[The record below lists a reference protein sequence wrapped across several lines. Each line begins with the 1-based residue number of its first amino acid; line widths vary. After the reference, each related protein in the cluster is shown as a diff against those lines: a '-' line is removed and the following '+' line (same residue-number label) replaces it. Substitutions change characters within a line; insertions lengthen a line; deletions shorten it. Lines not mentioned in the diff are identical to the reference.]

1 MLKVFLVEDE
11 SIVREGLRD
20 NIPWEQYGYRFVGEA
35 SDGEMALSMIQKL
48 KPDVLLTDIKMPF
61 MDGLSLSRIVHQEF
75 PDMKIIIISG
85 YDDFEY
91 ARQAIQVGVEQ
102 YLLKP
107 ITRANLQKVLSELKV
122 KIELEREQRNYQEKY
137 QAESRE
143 HEQFVRTNFFIK
155 VFEGRM
161 PVQEIY
167 EEAGKLSLKLNSP
180 CYNLLML
187 KLQERRVGENSGYE
201 SEEFAR
207 KREELLH
214 YFLRYPEYLTIRWNI
229 NTYCILVKSGT
240 EQIREF
246 TQRCLDNIERICKPT
261 EEIFEW
267 YAAVGEP
274 VERLSLLAECYE
286 GVSHLF
292 AYRFLMPEVH
302 IFTKEVAETYVPR
315 EVSGKIGDIDSAK
328 VDPELIRDFLARGN
342 REEIGDFVNNYL
354 LGIKE
359 AVKSRLFQ
367 NYLAFHIHFAAMA
380 YVESLGYDKKELLA
394 LLGEEQIQ
402 EVNLGFE
409 ELSAYIRRIL
419 EAAMELRDRES
430 DNQSRRILKK
440 ALEYIE
446 DNYQQE
452 SLSLN
457 SAANEVGVSAN
468 YFSAIFSQAMQLTF
482 VEYVTQKRME
492 KAKKLLRQT
501 EKHSGDIALEVGYK
515 DPHYFS
521 FVFKKT
527 QGCTP
532 REYRLG
538 AKSTDK

>member
-367 NYLAFHIHFAAMA
+367 NYLAFHIHFVAMA

-538 AKSTDK
+538 AKNTDR

>member
-538 AKSTDK
+538 AKNTDR